1 MENKMRLLIT
11 GDFSLQ
17 GRLAKCEDADV
28 CEHLLWGGVRY
39 CKSADYSVVNFESP
53 ATHSSTF
60 ITKDGPTLKQ
70 TPKSLL
76 ALKRVGFNV
85 VTLANNHLK
94 DYGERGVLDT
104 LQACRENG
112 IQTVGAGENLT
123 KARLP
128 LILQKNHL
136 TVGILNVCEHESSIA
151 SDIMAGAAPLDLTNL
166 FYDIRELRK
175 QVDKVIVIIHGGC
188 ENYQLPTP
196 RMKRDYHL
204 IVDFGADVIVN
215 HHQHCYSGYEIYEGK
230 PIFYGLGNFFFDNL
244 KKRNDKWNEGLLLH
258 LEVTKDKIDYELIPF
273 RQCDVN
279 PTIEMRNY
287 EEVRTEVERLNAI
300 IADDALLNECFD
312 KLVTSKKPLYQFL
325 PYGNHYLRALYSR
338 GFLPDCM
345 TKNRKAK
352 IENAV
357 SCETHREVLLRYF
370 EQLNVI
376 QNN

>member
-1 MENKMRLLIT
+1 M
-11 GDFSLQ
+11 SLQ
-17 GRLAKCEDADV
+17 GRAK
-28 CEHLLWGGVRY
+28 HLVWDESLLRRAFSGIRAEIESCLY
-39 CKSADYSVVNFESP
+39 AIVNFESP
-53 ATHSSTF
+53 ATTNAIS
-60 ITKDGPTLKQ
+60 IIKDGPTLKQ
-70 TPKSLL
+70 TPKSLH
-76 ALKRVGFNV
+76 ALKKVGFNV

-112 IQTVGAGENLT
+112 IQTVGAGENLA
-123 KARLP
+123 KARMP
-128 LILQKNHL
+128 LILTKDNL
-136 TVGILNVCEHESSIA
+136 KVGILNVCEHESSIA
-151 SDIMAGAAPLDLTNL
+151 TNNLAGAAPLDLTNL

-175 QVDKVIVIIHGGC
+175 HVDKVIVIIHGGC
-188 ENYQLPTP
+188 EHYQLPTP
-196 RMKRDYHL
+196 RMKREYHL
-204 IVDFGADVIVN
+204 IADYGADMIVN

-230 PIFYGLGNFFFDNL
+230 PIFYGLGNFFFDNP
-244 KKRNDKWNEGLLLH
+244 KKRNDKWNEGLLLQ
-258 LEVTKDKIDYELIPF
+258 LEVTKDKIDFELIPY
-273 RQCDVN
+273 RQCDAN

-300 IADDALLNECFD
+300 IADDKKLSESFD
-312 KLVTSKKPLYQFL
+312 KLVASKKPLYPFL

-370 EQLNVI
+370 EQLNLK
-376 QNN
+376 QN